1 MTGLFVVLG
10 CTIIFF
16 LLAQIL
22 TPSSTYNPTND
33 SQRVKCSNKLEK
45 RVYDALRVKGYC
57 PNVQYKVPNKR
68 FKLDFA
74 FFSLNG
80 LKIDVE
86 IDGPFHRTPE
96 GIKRDRTRDKYMKTN
111 GWKVI
116 RITDIALNNRFEK
129 QMLLLVATLNKLGI
143 EPSKESDFVLLEQE
157 QRRMM

>member
-22 TPSSTYNPTND
+22 TPSSTYNPNND

-45 RVYDALRVKGYC
+45 RVYDVLRFKGYY
-57 PNVQYKVPNKR
+57 PTVQYKVPNKR

-74 FFSLNG
+74 FFAPNG

-96 GIKRDRTRDKYMKTN
+96 GIKRDSRRDKYMKTN

-116 RITDIALNNRFEK
+116 RITDIALNNGFEK
-129 QMLLLVATLNKLGI
+129 QILLLVAILNELGI
-143 EPSKESDFVLLEQE
+143 EPSKENDFVMLEQE
-157 QRRMM
+157 

>member
-10 CTIIFF
+10 CTLVFF
-16 LLAQIL
+16 LVAQYF
-22 TPSSTYNPTND
+22 TPPSTYNPNND
-33 SQRVKCSNKLEK
+33 TQRAKCSNKLEK
-45 RVYDALRVKGYC
+45 RVYDALRFKGYY
-57 PNVQYKVPNKR
+57 PTVQYKEPNKR

-74 FFSLNG
+74 FFSPNG

-96 GIKRDRTRDKYMKTN
+96 GIKRDSRRDKYMKTN

-116 RITDIALNNRFEK
+116 RITDIALNKEFEK
-129 QMLLLVATLNKLGI
+129 QIFLLVATLNELGI

-157 QRRMM
+157 

>member
-10 CTIIFF
+10 CAIIFF

-22 TPSSTYNPTND
+22 TSSSTYNPNND
-33 SQRVKCSNKLEK
+33 SQRVKCYNKLEK
-45 RVYDALRVKGYC
+45 RVYDALRFKGYY
-57 PNVQYKVPNKR
+57 PTVQYKVPNKR

-96 GIKRDRTRDKYMKTN
+96 GIKRDRNRDKYMKTN

-116 RITDIALNNRFEK
+116 RITDIALNNGFEK
-129 QMLLLVATLNKLGI
+129 QILLLVATLNKLGI

>member
-1 MTGLFVVLG
+1 MTGLFVVLS
-10 CTIIFF
+10 CTIIFY

-22 TPSSTYNPTND
+22 TPSSTYNPNND
-33 SQRVKCSNKLEK
+33 LQRAKCSNKLEK
-45 RVYDALRVKGYC
+45 RVYDALRFKGYY
-57 PNVQYKVPNKR
+57 PIVQYKVPNKR

-74 FFSLNG
+74 FFCSNG

-96 GIKRDRTRDKYMKTN
+96 GIKRDHKRDKFMKTN

-116 RITDIALNNRFEK
+116 RITDIALNDGFEK
-129 QMLLLVATLNKLGI
+129 QILLLVATLNELGI

-157 QRRMM
+157 

>member
-1 MTGLFVVLG
+1 MIGLLVVLG

-22 TPSSTYNPTND
+22 TPSSTYDPNTD
-33 SQRVKCSNKLEK
+33 SQRAKCSNKLEK
-45 RVYDALRVKGYC
+45 RVYDALRFKGYY
-57 PNVQYKVPNKR
+57 PIVQYKVPNKR

-74 FFSLNG
+74 FFSPNG

-96 GIKRDRTRDKYMKTN
+96 GIKRDHKRDQFMKIN

-116 RITDIALNNRFEK
+116 RITDIALNDGFEK
-129 QMLLLVATLNKLGI
+129 QILLLAATLNELGI
-143 EPSKESDFVLLEQE
+143 EPSKETDFVVLEQE
-157 QRRMM
+157 

>member
-22 TPSSTYNPTND
+22 TPSSIYNPNND
-33 SQRVKCSNKLEK
+33 LQRVKCYNKLEK
-45 RVYDALRVKGYC
+45 RVYDALRFKGYY
-57 PNVQYKVPNKR
+57 PTVQYKVPNKR

-96 GIKRDRTRDKYMKTN
+96 GIKRDRNRDKYMKTN

-116 RITDIALNNRFEK
+116 RITDIALNNGFEK
-129 QMLLLVATLNKLGI
+129 QILLLVATLNKLGI

>member
-22 TPSSTYNPTND
+22 TPSSTYNPNND

-45 RVYDALRVKGYC
+45 RVYDALRFKGYY
-57 PNVQYKVPNKR
+57 PTVQYKVPNKR

-86 IDGPFHRTPE
+86 IDGPLHRTPE
-96 GIKRDRTRDKYMKTN
+96 GIKRDRNRDKHMKIN

-116 RITDIALNNRFEK
+116 RITDIALNNGFEK
-129 QMLLLVATLNKLGI
+129 QILLLIATLNELGI
-143 EPSKESDFVLLEQE
+143 EPSKESELVC
-157 QRRMM
+157 